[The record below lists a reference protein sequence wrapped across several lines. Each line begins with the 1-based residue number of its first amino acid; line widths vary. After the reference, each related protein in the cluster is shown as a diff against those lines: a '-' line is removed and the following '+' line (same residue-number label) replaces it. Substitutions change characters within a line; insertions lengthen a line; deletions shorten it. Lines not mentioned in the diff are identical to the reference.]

1 MIDTSAA
8 NSRQEKVK
16 IITDK
21 LEQGIKDLMNS
32 DNYKEWLSKMSALHR
47 YSFGNQVL
55 IFLQKPDA
63 SMVAGMT
70 TWNKDF
76 KRSINK
82 GEKGLV
88 ILAPC
93 PFKKT
98 IDKPVFDENGN
109 PVLGKDGEQETEK
122 KVIEMQSFRPVY
134 VYDVSQTSGEPVP
147 TLGPDELNGTV
158 ENYDKIF
165 EALKEVSPVPITF
178 EAITDGSKGY
188 YSHTEKRI
196 AIKEGLSPAMA
207 LSVLAHEI
215 SHSLAHSQETLK
227 ATGEIKD
234 RRTKEVEAESISFA
248 VSSYLGLDTSEI
260 SFPYIAGWAGER
272 KLDAVKES
280 METIRKYTSDI
291 ICAVE
296 RHLHPELS
304 LAESQTQTKSKA
316 RARSA

>member
-1 MIDTSAA
+1 MIDTSSATT
-8 NSRQEKVK
+8 RQEKVK
-16 IITDK
+16 IITDE

-32 DNYKEWLSKMSALHR
+32 DKYKEFLAKMSQFHR
-47 YSFGNQVL
+47 YSFNNTVL
-55 IFLQKPDA
+55 IMIQKPDA

-76 KRSINK
+76 KRSINR
-82 GEKGLV
+82 GEKGIV
-88 ILAPC
+88 ILAPN
-93 PFKKT
+93 PYKKT
-98 IDKPVFDENGN
+98 IDKLVFDENGN
-109 PVLGKDGEQETEK
+109 PVLGENGEQQTEK
-122 KVIEMQSFRPVY
+122 KVVEIPSFRPVY
-134 VYDVSQTSGEPVP
+134 VYDVSQTSGEPIP
-147 TLGPDELNGTV
+147 TLGPDELNGAV
-158 ENYDKIF
+158 ENYNKIF

-196 AIKEGLSPAMA
+196 AIKEGMSEAMN
-207 LSVLAHEI
+207 LSVALHEI
-215 SHSLAHSQETLK
+215 AHSMVHSQEVIK
-227 ATGEIKD
+227 ATGEVKD
-234 RRTKEVEAESISFA
+234 RQTKEVEAESISYA
-248 VSSYLGLDTSEI
+248 TNCAIGLDTSEI

-272 KLDAVKES
+272 KLDVVKES

-304 LAESQTQTKSKA
+304 LAESQAQTKSKA